1 VFAPLSDSHGV
12 QGKLVGLKGKL
23 QASHVA
29 HAAPDPQLLRI
40 HRTNSAEDVL
50 DGSSVST
57 LSRLFV

>member
-1 VFAPLSDSHGV
+1 LDVGGAKHGRMRRI
-12 QGKLVGLKGKL
+12 
-23 QASHVA
+23 

-40 HRTNSAEDVL
+40 HRTNSAKDLL

>member
-1 VFAPLSDSHGV
+1 MRRI
-12 QGKLVGLKGKL
+12 
-23 QASHVA
+23 

-40 HRTNSAEDVL
+40 HRTNSAKDLL